1 MLHRLMLN
9 LLLIVS
15 FGFGQI
21 GALTHEFS
29 HYSDTASL
37 NQQLSFNQTSQ
48 SSSSKDEPSQHKQAP
63 HNQVCEKCISYAEL
77 GSAISN
83 GQSAFIATPSVNLVI
98 VSPLLT
104 LSPTKPSTYSARAP
118 PTLA

>member
-29 HYSDTASL
+29 HYSDTSSL
-37 NQQLSFNQTSQ
+37 NQPLSLKQFSQNNQN
-48 SSSSKDEPSQHKQAP
+48 KAEPSQHKQAP

-83 GQSAFIATPSVNLVI
+83 SQSAFIATPSVSLII
-98 VSPLLT
+98 VSRLLT
-104 LSPTKPSTYSARAP
+104 LSPTKLCTYSARAP
-118 PTLA
+118 PTLV

>member
-9 LLLIVS
+9 LLLIIS
-15 FGFGQI
+15 FGFGQV

-29 HYSDTASL
+29 HYSDNASL
-37 NQQLSFNQTSQ
+37 NQQLSLNQTSQ
-48 SSSSKDEPSQHKQAP
+48 SPPSKDEPSQHKQAP

-83 GQSAFIATPSVNLVI
+83 SHSAFTATPSVNLII
-98 VSPLLT
+98 VSRLLT
-104 LSPTKPSTYSARAP
+104 LSPKKSCIYSARAP

>member
-1 MLHRLMLN
+1 MLN
-9 LLLIVS
+9 LLLIIS
-15 FGFGQI
+15 FGFGQV

-29 HYSDTASL
+29 HYNDTASL
-37 NQQLSFNQTSQ
+37 NQQLSLNQTSQ
-48 SSSSKDEPSQHKQAP
+48 NQPNKDEPSQHKQAP

-83 GQSAFIATPSVNLVI
+83 GHSTFTATPSVNLII
-98 VSPLLT
+98 VSHLLT